1 MKRLL
6 FLLMSVLPLMASA
19 QSLAK
24 YGRSVDEIVP
34 QGMKCQKAEG
44 DLNKDGRSDL
54 VVCTGSMLAIYF
66 ATTDGGYKLW
76 KQYDEVLPIDED
88 GDDQT
93 IEISMEVTE
102 RGTLKID
109 VNNSFASGSSYMCNN
124 SYIYRYQKGNF
135 YLIGEDRQE
144 TSRITGVE
152 QTQSFNYL
160 THKCQTIEENVFDED
175 VKTKEKW
182 TSIPKKPLK
191 KLGSETMY

>member
-1 MKRLL
+1 M
-6 FLLMSVLPLMASA
+6 MASA